1 MAALTWR
8 EVTAPNLGNS
18 ISSVLQANQLVN
30 QGFSGLTGA
39 LQGLY
44 DQRRTQNTDAALATI
59 LGSEKAEDVSSLVR
73 SAIAGG
79 QSNGPINLAAL
90 GEAGNRQINTLLQR
104 EETTGRLADAQA
116 ERDIGQFLLP
126 GLDQAYQTG
135 STADLSEELL
145 GSRVLSR
152 YAGALA
158 GQARAGVDDRRTQAN
173 ADRDFGLREREFAAR
188 QQQAAAE
195 LALRRQEAA
204 LRRQESGSGQFQ
216 AGSQFAR
223 RLAAEGVSA
232 ADIAARAAQEYGGS
246 FRSAAQMEQFQAG
259 LAAGLQSLSA
269 PTSAQNATPVGGGFS
284 LGGLGA
290 ERTALGNALGSIR
303 TGQTAQVD
311 AGFPQARLAAT
322 AAAFNKM
329 SSQEL
334 LSQFD
339 EKKFPG
345 ISGAQVLSEARKIS
359 SEQKIPL
366 GTAFAAVLD
375 SPYQSLGN
383 KLNPFSDVAY
393 QLDTDVASD
402 LARQVTSFNNRGG
415 TQARDIAVSAAT
427 ADVSRIERQLNSS
440 YNKIQAAVLSGREPS
455 AQLLKEFR
463 DAQEA
468 AQGLMTND
476 GLSPSQVQQQLF
488 RMGVRGVPN
497 PNALP
502 QLPGLGAGDFQS
514 IRYQP
519 PGR

>member
-30 QGFSGLTGA
+30 QGFGGLTSA

-59 LGSEKAEDVSSLVR
+59 LGAENAGDVSSLVR

-116 ERDIGQFLLP
+116 DRDIGQFLLP

-135 STADLSEELL
+135 STAELSDELL

-158 GQARAGVDDRRTQAN
+158 GQARAGIDDRRTQGN
-173 ADRDFGLREREFAAR
+173 ADRDFGLRERQFAAQ

-204 LRRQESGSGQFQ
+204 LRRQESGAGQFQ
-216 AGSQFAR
+216 AGAQFAR
-223 RLAAEGVSA
+223 RLAVEGVSA

-246 FRSAAQMEQFQAG
+246 FRNAEQKAQFEAG
-259 LAAGLQSLSA
+259 LGAGLQSLSA
-269 PTSAQNATPVGGGFS
+269 PTSAQNATAVGGGFS
-284 LGGLGA
+284 LGNLGS

-303 TGQTAQVD
+303 TGQEAQVD

-329 SSQEL
+329 SSQQL

-366 GTAFAAVLD
+366 GTAFAAVLESPTRTLTSLIPFTDDAYKID
-375 SPYQSLGN
+375 S
-383 KLNPFSDVAY
+383 
-393 QLDTDVASD
+393 DVASD

-415 TQARDIAVSAAT
+415 AQARDIAASAAT
-427 ADVSRIERQLNSS
+427 ADVNRIERQLNSS

-468 AQGLMTND
+468 AQGLMTNGD
-476 GLSPSQVQQQLF
+476 LTPAQVQQQLF